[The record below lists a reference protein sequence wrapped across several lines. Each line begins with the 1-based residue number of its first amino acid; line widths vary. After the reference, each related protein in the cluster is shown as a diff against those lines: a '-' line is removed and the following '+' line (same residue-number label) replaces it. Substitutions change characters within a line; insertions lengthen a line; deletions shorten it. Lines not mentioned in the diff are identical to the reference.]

1 MTDSKFLTIPTKPEP
16 RTRWYG
22 FRVTESE
29 YQAICNLAQKLGV
42 SASLLGRDLIK
53 QTIQQIQADLSS
65 ENTTRTND
73 DDHN

>member
-1 MTDSKFLTIPTKPEP
+1 MTDSKF
-16 RTRWYG
+16 
-22 FRVTESE
+22 
-29 YQAICNLAQKLGV
+29 QAICNLAQKLGV

-65 ENTTRTND
+65 ENTTGTND